1 MPLIASG
8 TMQTDDAPQFYHA
21 ELSAEAEC
29 MCLMLGSSSVSHVQ
43 PMDFEDSKWF
53 FRNATSVRYS
63 HAPTCDGSLK

>member
-1 MPLIASG
+1 MSLIASG

-43 PMDFEDSKWF
+43 PMDFEDSKWL
-53 FRNATSVRYS
+53 ACAIHMPP
-63 HAPTCDGSLK
+63 HAMVH